1 MDRLRDDRDQF
12 RRLLPAIFDETFKLI
27 SFEDKALAARSASVW
42 AERMSRITGVP
53 FRIKQDVYSSA
64 SSAVASS
71 PSTAQPAKPAT
82 ATVAGMSM
90 PAPLAAAGQASVEAI
105 RPGPNLLLDTVEMD
119 WKNNTP
125 RGITEFVTARLGLS
139 YAYRDGVII
148 IERYVTETFEIAAL
162 EGSKDF
168 AMNLQG
174 GSTSGASSTTGAT
187 GNSQSNFRIDE
198 AGSLD
203 IFNSFMNSLQQMV
216 AAVPGSSIAIN
227 QGTGRFAVTTTKEA
241 MQRIRQVVK
250 SENESLTRQVRIQ
263 MDIYSI
269 TTKTATRRRELGR
282 GAQFADLQMGRHH

>member
-27 SFEDKALAARSASVW
+27 SFEDKSTGGKVSLAVW

-64 SSAVASS
+64 SSAVASG

-90 PAPLAAAGQASVEAI
+90 PAPLAAAGQASVEVI

-187 GNSQSNFRIDE
+187 GNSQSIS
-198 AGSLD
+198 ASTKLD
-203 IFNSFMNSLQQMV
+203 HWT
-216 AAVPGSSIAIN
+216 SSIH
-227 QGTGRFAVTTTKEA
+227 
-241 MQRIRQVVK
+241 
-250 SENESLTRQVRIQ
+250 S
-263 MDIYSI
+263 
-269 TTKTATRRRELGR
+269 
-282 GAQFADLQMGRHH
+282 

>member
-1 MDRLRDDRDQF
+1 MILANLKHSVVPTALVSALLLAGCVSPAVTQQVRGHIDSSMEAAGVMNRSLRVEESTLGHKAATNAAAARQLSPIVA
-12 RRLLPAIFDETFKLI
+12 RRASRPWIGSEMIEISSEDSLPAIFDETFKLI
-27 SFEDKALAARSASVW
+27 SFEDKSTGGKVSLAVW

-53 FRIKQDVYSSA
+53 FRIKQDVYSPA
-64 SSAVASS
+64 ASAVASS

-90 PAPLAAAGQASVEAI
+90 PAPLAAAGQASVEVI
-105 RPGPNLLLDTVEMD
+105 RPGPNLMLDTVEMD

-187 GNSQSNFRIDE
+187 GNSQSIS
-198 AGSLD
+198 ASTKLD
-203 IFNSFMNSLQQMV
+203 HWT
-216 AAVPGSSIAIN
+216 SSIH
-227 QGTGRFAVTTTKEA
+227 
-241 MQRIRQVVK
+241 
-250 SENESLTRQVRIQ
+250 S
-263 MDIYSI
+263 
-269 TTKTATRRRELGR
+269 
-282 GAQFADLQMGRHH
+282 